1 MRRRRNIRTANRGF
15 LYGIV
20 ALAIMVMLM
29 VGLFLYWSMPQSVQ

>member
-15 LYGIV
+15 LFGIA

-29 VGLFLYWSMPQSVQ
+29 VGLFLYWSMPVPAK